1 MPYINRVN
9 VASLTQ
15 LADVAGTHDRL
26 VATAEGGIQTSG
38 RVSAFFTAKA
48 THRAT
53 AEAFLGAIRNRYGDG
68 IADALAPQLSAM
80 RQLGKPLKARVA
92 RDILAQASSMSQ
104 ALGPANT
111 EMARR
116 FLLGNNG
123 AGDTRNLDHAL
134 QDFCAQNNLQPS
146 PALRQAFE
154 RIINNMAANS
164 QKLLS
169 YQDMADTVSMQT
181 LQSRPADY
189 ILCGIDPQQ
198 TRDAALDACAT
209 HLGVDGDLKNQLGQ
223 LMDRV
228 LAEES
233 AAGRQGT
240 PADLFRDLST
250 ANHPSLQCFAFA
262 CGKPGLESL
271 GDAVLRD
278 AMSFAPR
285 QHIGDVATLAP
296 QLSAGGGIAVIM
308 LAMQHLTE
316 MRAQQP
322 QGSLSRETLWQGC
335 FQEPMPQDLS
345 AKSQRDFNSAMQAR
359 LQGMFQAPPEDPM
372 APFAGML
379 LLCAGVSMDKALEAA
394 NGNASFSLQDFV
406 FPPALTPLARLG
418 DMARVEEGMAVDL
431 NRRGT
436 HNSLPGYRPSISFG
450 GVGIPAEATSTVHIQ
465 DTAHMAAEDK
475 YAFGQGRPST
485 MSRTL
490 ATRAQLLCG
499 GNDVQARQVILSMGQ
514 SGAFPVVSLS
524 HLTGVK
530 LDEHSPLDI
539 DIRREANGNVTM
551 RYHTPPQSPLD
562 ADYTYTV
569 TPDGRGVLTAC
580 RMQARQPQDA

>member
-1 MPYINRVN
+1 MPHIDRVN
-9 VASLTQ
+9 VASLTR

-26 VATAEGGIQTSG
+26 VATAAGGIQTSG

-53 AEAFLGAIRNRYGDG
+53 AEAFLGAIRNKYGDG

-80 RQLGKPLKARVA
+80 RQQGKPLKARVA
-92 RDILAQASSMSQ
+92 RDILAQASNMSQ

-134 QDFCAQNNLQPS
+134 QGFYAKNNLQPS

-154 RIINNMAANS
+154 RIINDMAANS

-169 YQDMADTVSMQT
+169 YQDMADAVTMQT

-189 ILCGIDPQQ
+189 MLCGIDPQQ

-209 HLGVDGDLKNQLGQ
+209 HLGVDGELKDQLGQ

-228 LAEES
+228 LAGES
-233 AAGRQGT
+233 EAGRQGT
-240 PADLFRDLST
+240 PADFFRDLST

-262 CGKPGLESL
+262 CGKPGLQ
-271 GDAVLRD
+271 DAALRD
-278 AMSFAPR
+278 AMNLAPR
-285 QHIGDVATLAP
+285 QHIGDMATLAP
-296 QLSAGGGIAVIM
+296 QLNEGGGIAVIM
-308 LAMQHLTE
+308 VAMQHLPE
-316 MRAQQP
+316 MRARQP
-322 QGSLSRETLWQGC
+322 QGPLSRETLWQGC
-335 FQEPMPQDLS
+335 FQEPMPQDLA
-345 AKSQRDFNSAMQAR
+345 AKSQRDFNSAMYEKLQDMFKAR
-359 LQGMFQAPPEDPM
+359 SEDPTV
-372 APFAGML
+372 PFTGML
-379 LLCAGVSMDKALEAA
+379 LLSAGVRLEKALEAV
-394 NGNASFSLQDFV
+394 NGAASFQLQDFA
-406 FPPALTPLARLG
+406 FPPALTPLAHLG
-418 DMARVEEGMAVDL
+418 DMAKVEKETAMDL

-436 HNSLPGYRPSISFG
+436 QHSLPGYRPSISFG
-450 GVGIPAEATSTVHIQ
+450 GVGIPAEAAATVHIQ
-465 DTAHMAAEDK
+465 DIAYMTDEDRND
-475 YAFGQGRPST
+475 FEHGRPST
-485 MSRTL
+485 MSHNL
-490 ATRAQLLCG
+490 AIRAQLLCG
-499 GNDVQARQVILSMGQ
+499 GNDAQARQVLLSMGQ
-514 SGAFPVVSLS
+514 SGAFLVRTLS
-524 HLTGVK
+524 DRTGAT

-539 DIRREANGNVTM
+539 DIRREANGDVTM

-562 ADYTYTV
+562 ADFTYTV
-569 TPDGRGVLTAC
+569 TPDGQGVLTAC

>member
-1 MPYINRVN
+1 MPQIDRVN

-15 LADVAGTHDRL
+15 LANVAGTHDRL

-80 RQLGKPLKARVA
+80 RRQGKPLKARVA
-92 RDILAQASSMSQ
+92 RDILAQASDMSQ
-104 ALGPANT
+104 ALGPANA

-134 QDFCAQNNLQPS
+134 QGFCAKNNLQPS

-154 RIINNMAANS
+154 RIISDMAAHS
-164 QKLLS
+164 RKLLS
-169 YQDMADTVSMQT
+169 YQDMADAVTMQT
-181 LQSRPADY
+181 LRSRPADY
-189 ILCGIDPQQ
+189 MLCGIDPQL

-209 HLGVDGDLKNQLGQ
+209 HLGVDGELRDQLGQ

-250 ANHPSLQCFAFA
+250 AGQTSLQCFAFA
-262 CGKPGLESL
+262 CGKPGL
-271 GDAVLRD
+271 GDATLRD
-278 AMSFAPR
+278 AMCLTPR
-285 QHIGDVATLAP
+285 QSIGEMATLAP
-296 QLSAGGGIAVIM
+296 QLNVGGGIALIM
-308 LAMQHLTE
+308 VAMRHMDE
-316 MRAQQP
+316 MRARQP
-322 QGSLSRETLWQGC
+322 QGPLSRETLWQGC
-335 FQEPMPQDLS
+335 FQEPMPQDLA
-345 AKSQRDFNSAMQAR
+345 AKSQRDFNSAMYEK
-359 LQGMFQAPPEDPM
+359 LLGMFRARSENPA
-372 APFAGML
+372 APFNGML
-379 LLCAGVSMDKALEAA
+379 LLSAGVRLEKALEATSA
-394 NGNASFSLQDFV
+394 TASFELKDFFA
-406 FPPALTPLARLG
+406 FPPSLTPLARLG
-418 DMARVEEGMAVDL
+418 DMAEVEREVSIDL
-431 NRRGT
+431 FRRGT
-436 HNSLPGYRPSISFG
+436 QHALPGYRPTISFG
-450 GVGIPAEATSTVHIQ
+450 GTGIPAEAAATVHIQ
-465 DTAHMAAEDK
+465 DVAYMTAEDRND
-475 YAFGQGRPST
+475 FEHGRPST
-485 MSRTL
+485 MSHNL
-490 ATRAQLLCG
+490 AIRAQLLCG
-499 GNDVQARQVILSMGQ
+499 GNDAQARQVLLSMGQ
-514 SGAFPVVSLS
+514 SGAFLLRTLS
-524 HLTGVK
+524 NQTGVL

-539 DIRREANGNVTM
+539 DIRREASGDVTM

-562 ADYTYTV
+562 ADFTYTV

>member
-1 MPYINRVN
+1 MPHIDRVN
-9 VASLTQ
+9 VASLTR

-26 VATAEGGIQTSG
+26 VATAAGGIQTSG

-53 AEAFLGAIRNRYGDG
+53 AEAFLGAIRNKYGDG

-80 RQLGKPLKARVA
+80 RQQGKPLKARVA
-92 RDILAQASSMSQ
+92 RDILAQASNMSQ

-134 QDFCAQNNLQPS
+134 QGFYAKNNLQPS

-154 RIINNMAANS
+154 RIINDMAANS

-169 YQDMADTVSMQT
+169 YQDMADAVTMQT

-189 ILCGIDPQQ
+189 MLCGIDPQQ

-209 HLGVDGDLKNQLGQ
+209 HLGVDGELKAQLGQ

-228 LAEES
+228 LAGES
-233 AAGRQGT
+233 EAGRQGT
-240 PADLFRDLST
+240 PADFFRDLST

-262 CGKPGLESL
+262 CGKPGLQ
-271 GDAVLRD
+271 DAALRD
-278 AMSFAPR
+278 VMNLAPR
-285 QHIGDVATLAP
+285 QHIGDMATLAP
-296 QLSAGGGIAVIM
+296 QLNEGGGIAVIM
-308 LAMQHLTE
+308 VAMQHLPE
-316 MRAQQP
+316 MRARQP
-322 QGSLSRETLWQGC
+322 QGTLSRETLWQGC
-335 FQEPMPQDLS
+335 FQEPMPQDLA
-345 AKSQRDFNSAMQAR
+345 AKSQRDFNSAMYER
-359 LQGMFQAPPEDPM
+359 LQDMFKARSEDPTV
-372 APFAGML
+372 PFTGML
-379 LLCAGVSMDKALEAA
+379 LLSAGVRLEKALEAV
-394 NGNASFSLQDFV
+394 NGAASFQLQDFA
-406 FPPALTPLARLG
+406 FPPALTPLAHLG
-418 DMARVEEGMAVDL
+418 DMAKVEKETAMDL

-436 HNSLPGYRPSISFG
+436 QHSLPGYRPSISFG
-450 GVGIPAEATSTVHIQ
+450 GVGIPAEAAATVHIQ
-465 DTAHMAAEDK
+465 DIAYMTDEDRND
-475 YAFGQGRPST
+475 FEHGRPST
-485 MSRTL
+485 MSHNL
-490 ATRAQLLCG
+490 AIRAQLLCG
-499 GNDVQARQVILSMGQ
+499 GNDAQARQVLLSMGQ
-514 SGAFPVVSLS
+514 SGAFLVRTLS
-524 HLTGVK
+524 DRTGAT

-539 DIRREANGNVTM
+539 DIRREANGDVTM

-562 ADYTYTV
+562 ADFTYTV
-569 TPDGRGVLTAC
+569 TPDGQGVLTAC